1 MGDLMFTPRGTGF
14 KSAAKSKEWK
24 SQERLHI
31 SNVLRWS
38 KSPSHLGMAQ
48 LRITTINSS
57 LLLSKSA
64 NRAAGEPRYS
74 ISQCFTLCDVESQL
88 LRHILQ
94 HSRHSCTQA
103 IDSEADDQQ
112 PKDATSKASHGEMMW
127 KVTEIYY
134 PLVNVYVSM
143 ENHHFSWENSL

>member
-1 MGDLMFTPRGTGF
+1 
-14 KSAAKSKEWK
+14 
-24 SQERLHI
+24 
-31 SNVLRWS
+31 
-38 KSPSHLGMAQ
+38 MAQ

-88 LRHILQ
+88 IRHILQ

-112 PKDATSKASHGEMMW
+112 PKDATSKASQ
-127 KVTEIYY
+127 
-134 PLVNVYVSM
+134 VSM
-143 ENHHFSWENSL
+143 QLQQGRARQHGTHEVLWHDAHEFDHKGCIIVEEEAQAGGDQREEDLRPAAQVQALL